1 MGQTTRHL
9 HTRISEHL
17 GISPITRKP
26 SSSPVMSSIFSH
38 LNRHPVQLCPVYSH
52 SANFDDFTILSS
64 FSNTSVLM
72 FTKVF
77 SFLSPNPLLTS
88 KASPFHLTSFNILSV
103 AVFSCVLSV
112 CQYRSVH
119 VMYYRTLSYPST
131 SLPPCNLIPCLLAN
145 GARRRSKR
153 KPGARVTNSARLFI
167 LG

>member
-38 LNRHPVQLCPVYSH
+38 LNSIGH

-88 KASPFHLTSFNILSV
+88 KASPFHLTPFNILSV

-145 GARRRSKR
+145 GAKRRSKR